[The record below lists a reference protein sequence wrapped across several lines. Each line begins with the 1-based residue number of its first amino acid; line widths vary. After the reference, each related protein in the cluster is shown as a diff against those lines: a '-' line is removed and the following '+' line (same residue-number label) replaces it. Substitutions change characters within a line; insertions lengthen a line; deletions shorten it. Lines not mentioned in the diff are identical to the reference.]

1 MVVSARRIVLHLPA
15 SFPSRFPESGDG
27 TRRFHGIAQQ
37 PHTETFPLLR
47 ERQMGK
53 ASPKTFCAPLS
64 EMFFLFFLIR
74 VRAVA
79 ASLQEDPFH
88 VQISFALDDIGRGR
102 AESGFAGCHP

>member
-1 MVVSARRIVLHLPA
+1 VQTADEESLAQNISRSLSSNRSISLVVQISPSEHSRKHLRTNLVDQNTMAR
-15 SFPSRFPESGDG
+15 SF
-27 TRRFHGIAQQ
+27 TNN
-37 PHTETFPLLR
+37 
-47 ERQMGK
+47 
-53 ASPKTFCAPLS
+53 APLS

>member
-1 MVVSARRIVLHLPA
+1 MLRNAAFSVSH
-15 SFPSRFPESGDG
+15 S
-27 TRRFHGIAQQ
+27 T
-37 PHTETFPLLR
+37 
-47 ERQMGK
+47 
-53 ASPKTFCAPLS
+53 LS

-88 VQISFALDDIGRGR
+88 VQISFVLDDILRGR